1 MKDADPVIDAMDPQV
16 LRDAISIRARAL
28 VAMNFA
34 TDVRTR
40 CDLETISELAAT
52 VAARVQERVKQ
63 CKTW

>member
-1 MKDADPVIDAMDPQV
+1 MKDADPVTDVMDAQV

-40 CDLETISELAAT
+40 CDLETIAELAAT
-52 VAARVQERVKQ
+52 VAARIQERVKQ